1 MKTFPTFLRFRN
13 RFSGSSVLYSL
24 KTLHNSLLN
33 REINYEKPLQPS
45 SILLQNL
52 PTLNI
57 LSLLKRLLSF
67 LLLLN
72 CSFLISCN
80 KNASEPGKTI
90 AISQIIEHAALDE
103 ARKGILKALAD
114 KGYKEGKNLKIIYK
128 NAQGNNSVNSQIAQ
142 QFAGLSPNAIIAIST
157 PSAQA
162 VLNATKSTD
171 IPLIFT
177 AVTDPIA
184 AQLTESLDS
193 PTYNLTG
200 VTDAVPLQKQL
211 ELIKEFLPQ
220 LQKLA
225 VFYNP
230 GEDNSVLMVKK
241 VKELAPALGITLYE
255 GIVTKTSELRAATDA
270 IPSDIQ
276 AIFVPLDNT
285 IVSVMSQLSQIGI
298 TKGIPVFAADSGSI
312 DNGALATLS
321 FSYFDLGYE
330 TGKLVLRVLEGEKPQ
345 TLPIKAPQALDIYI
359 NTTSAQKL
367 NIKIPEAL
375 LKKAKKVGRS

>member
-1 MKTFPTFLRFRN
+1 MKKYYN
-13 RFSGSSVLYSL
+13 
-24 KTLHNSLLN
+24 
-33 REINYEKPLQPS
+33 
-45 SILLQNL
+45 LLQRSYNRLNL
-52 PTLNI
+52 ASLHAIP
-57 LSLLKRLLSF
+57 LLKRLFTF

-72 CSFLISCN
+72 CSFLTSCN
-80 KNASEPGKTI
+80 KNAPESTKTI
-90 AISQIIEHAALDE
+90 AISQIVEHAALDD
-103 ARKGILKALAD
+103 ARKGILQALAD

-142 QFAGLSPNAIIAIST
+142 QFAGLAPNAIIAIST

-162 VLNATKSTD
+162 VLNATKASN

-184 AQLTESLDS
+184 AQLTESLES
-193 PTYNLTG
+193 PTHNLTG
-200 VTDAVPLQKQL
+200 VTDAVPIQRQL
-211 ELIKEFLPQ
+211 ELIKELLPS

-241 VKELAPALGITLYE
+241 IKELAPALDIALYE

-285 IVSVMSQLSQIGI
+285 IVSVMNQLSQIGI
-298 TKGIPVFAADSGSI
+298 SKGIPVFAADSGSVE
-312 DNGALATLS
+312 NGALATLS

-330 TGKLVLRVLEGEKPQ
+330 TGKLVLNILEGKKPQ
-345 TLPIKAPQALDIYI
+345 TLPIKAPQTLDVYI
-359 NTTSAQKL
+359 NTTSVQKL
-367 NIKIPEAL
+367 NIQIPEAL
-375 LKKAKKVGRS
+375 LKKAKKVSKS